1 MQKTNH
7 AWLRVA
13 RPMRLA
19 AILACAVAG
28 AGLAAPGGAL
38 AYDPASQPPFG
49 GEPAP
54 PLEAPEDP
62 DRPPRGFE
70 LTRAQAI
77 AIADRSTAVRE
88 ERGESPGMEPRAFT
102 RGPGRW
108 EVKYYVDEDGEQTEV
123 AQVHVADSNGEV
135 LEAWRDHQVETKLA
149 RGYDGAVGRA
159 INSPW
164 IWVPLCILFVL
175 PFVDRRRPLRLLH
188 LDLAAIVALSISLLY
203 FNRGEIEVSVPLTY
217 PILGYLFLRFLIA
230 GLRPREAPGPLVP
243 LVPVR
248 ALAGAAV
255 ALVLARIGLNVI
267 DSSVIDIGVAGVVGA
282 DRLTD
287 GASLYEGVFAPGID
301 LRGDVY
307 GPLNYLAYAPFEALW
322 PWQGVWDAVPAAH
335 AAAIAF
341 DLACALGLLLLGR
354 RLRAG
359 HEGSA
364 LGICLAFAWL
374 ACPWTAYALNANTND
389 ALVAATI
396 IWALVAFA
404 SPAGRGA
411 LLAFGTAVKFAPS
424 ALAPLF
430 AAGTGERRARSA
442 IVFAGAFAL
451 VAALAF
457 VPFFPDGGP
466 GELYDRTFGYQAS
479 RGSPFS
485 VWGLAP
491 SLEPLQTLARVLA
504 VALAVAVFLWP
515 RRRSPVQ
522 VAALGAAVVI
532 AAQVAGAHWFYFYV
546 LWFLPLVLVASFVE
560 PARVTAR
567 TSPAAPGSAS

>member
-1 MQKTNH
+1 
-7 AWLRVA
+7 
-13 RPMRLA
+13 MRLA
-19 AILACAVAG
+19 ATLACAA
-28 AGLAAPGGAL
+28 ACASLAAPAL
-38 AYDPASQPPFG
+38 AAAYDPASQPPFG
-49 GEPAP
+49 GEPVP
-54 PLEAPEDP
+54 PLERAKGDK
-62 DRPPRGFE
+62 PPPGFE
-70 LTRAQAI
+70 LTPAEAI
-77 AIADRSTAVRE
+77 TIADHTEVVRA
-88 ERGESPGMEPRAFT
+88 ERGESPDMEPRAYT

-108 EVKYYVDEDGEQTEV
+108 EIKYFVDEDGELTEV
-123 AQVHVADSNGEV
+123 AQVQVADPGGEV

-164 IWVPLCILFVL
+164 IWIPLCVLFVL

-203 FNRGEIEVSVPLTY
+203 FNRGDIEASVPLTY
-217 PILGYLFLRFLIA
+217 PILGYLFARGLIA
-230 GLRPREAPGPLVP
+230 GLRPRAEPGPLVP
-243 LVPVR
+243 WLPIG
-248 ALAGAAV
+248 ALAAAAAV
-255 ALVLARIGLNVI
+255 LVLARIALNVA

-282 DRLTD
+282 DRITD
-287 GASLYEGVFAPGID
+287 GAPLYEGVFAPGID

-307 GPLNYLAYAPFEALW
+307 GPLNYLAYVPFELV
-322 PWQGVWDAVPAAH
+322 WQWEGVWDDVPAAH

-341 DLACALGLLLLGR
+341 DLACALGLLVLGR
-354 RLRAG
+354 RLQPSG
-359 HEGSA
+359 EGRG
-364 LGICLAFAWL
+364 LGIALAFAWL

-389 ALVAATI
+389 ALLAATI

-411 LLAFGTAVKFAPS
+411 LLAIGTAVKFAPA

-430 AAGTGERRARSA
+430 AAGTGERRWRSA
-442 IVFAGAFAL
+442 AVFTVAFAV

-457 VPFFPDGGP
+457 LPFLPDGGP

-491 SLEPLQTLARVLA
+491 SLDTLQTVARAFA
-504 VALAVAVFLWP
+504 VVLAVAVFAWPP
-515 RRRSPVQ
+515 RRSLIQ

-532 AAQVAGAHWFYFYV
+532 AAQVAGTHWFYFYV
-546 LWFLPLVLVASFVE
+546 LWFLPLVLVAAFGE
-560 PARVTAR
+560 CARVSTR
-567 TSPAAPGSAS
+567 SSSPAAPGSAS